1 MEVFIMLWWMPWA
14 IGAVMLGAL
23 KITELGGDSV
33 DASKPLSELLAD
45 IGYIKFHD
53 RKSKTY
59 GVELKHGS
67 SFKDLENLK
76 GKIENIVKS
85 EVNIINNNFNYYIQL
100 KETSKEL
107 PTNLPFYAFDTKD
120 RQGLQVAVGLSVQNG
135 DFNILAIDFVETPH
149 TLIAGTTG
157 WGKSVFLINLIL
169 QIIHNYPECEFELLD
184 FKGGVELNSFKNL
197 KQTKSFTIA
206 PDKAEEE
213 ISRIYSE
220 IEERLDVINESES
233 KNWID
238 HNKHNDNKLNPK
250 FVIIEEFTILIDQS
264 KDLKNILIKSL
275 AISRAVGIF
284 YVFTSQRFDSKIIDS
299 RIKANIDNRICFHT
313 ADSINSSIILDQTGA
328 EKLKNKGRALFSI
341 GGQVSEGQTSMATDD
356 DVTAIIKDHLKP
368 SRRFAN
374 KQATKNISNYSE
386 ATEEPKISTKGVLI
400 YGVNN

>member
-1 MEVFIMLWWMPWA
+1 MLL
-14 IGAVMLGAL
+14 I
-23 KITELGGDSV
+23 
-33 DASKPLSELLAD
+33 
-45 IGYIKFHD
+45 H
-53 RKSKTY
+53 
-59 GVELKHGS
+59 
-67 SFKDLENLK
+67 
-76 GKIENIVKS
+76 
-85 EVNIINNNFNYYIQL
+85 
-100 KETSKEL
+100 
-107 PTNLPFYAFDTKD
+107 
-120 RQGLQVAVGLSVQNG
+120 VQNG

-149 TLIAGTTG
+149 TLIAGATG

>member
-14 IGAVMLGAL
+14 IGTVILGAF
-23 KITELGGDSV
+23 KITELGGGVV
-33 DASKPLSELLAD
+33 DVSKPLSELLAD

-53 RKSKTY
+53 KKSKTY
-59 GVELKHGS
+59 GIELNHGS

-85 EVNIINNNFNYYIQL
+85 EVDIINNNFNYYIQL

-107 PTNLPFYAFDTKD
+107 PSNLPFYAFDTKD
-120 RQGLQVAVGLSVQNG
+120 RQGLQVAVALSVQNG
-135 DFNILAIDFVETPH
+135 DFNILAINFVETPH

-169 QIIHNYPECEFELLD
+169 QIIHNYPECEFELFD

-238 HNKHNDNKLNPK
+238 HNKHNNNKLNPK

-356 DVTAIIKDHLKP
+356 DVAAIIKDHLKP